1 MLDSYF
7 FLPRFLLY
15 YERRSDTNAVFL
27 SVMTYATIQNGKRA
41 DITEIVPRLYIIIN
55 CNPYITINS
64 L

>member
-41 DITEIVPRLYIIIN
+41 
-55 CNPYITINS
+55 
-64 L
+64 